1 PLSSRINYLAG
12 TTVGLYH
19 QHLGRSNLPISQS
32 NLVQPHQYS
41 YSQYMNKDK
50 KTIAKENLFD
60 LQGKT
65 TAARRKKNH
74 CCMNVKYF
82 AITCW
87 TNITKG
93 NFVEFR
99 SFPHPSK
106 APDQSRS
113 GTPDI
118 QSNKNGKRAIESAC
132 LPPPKRLTV
141 RAEAAERRD
150 INNQIADTALTIAEE
165 DVPEAMRYVRK
176 KMPKEF
182 MYRSTNFHESFK
194 YVNNEA
200 QELKQDPVKE
210 YMWDLSFPDCT
221 KELHT
226 AVTNWLNENFRNPHR
241 PKCLVII
248 GPSGVDNNK
257 IFHYLQFLGK
267 TSFALSLPGKVC
279 HFKGR
284 WCLKSWHKKARYLVF
299 DDIPW
304 DEWEN
309 LNFPSKKDMLTANGK
324 VAVTDKYE
332 RTVKID
338 VKVPSIVLLNPG
350 DDGSLSKE
358 PVTRQQIADAD
369 YWSRRAVVY
378 RMGEHEHF
386 HKAPSA
392 SASGTM
398 DAPIVNHH
406 RPLLGHP
413 DEFAVAQREWLDAQN
428 KRRAAVVSD
437 PLVRS
442 SGMDVEVL
450 SDDSDIEML

>member
-1 PLSSRINYLAG
+1 
-12 TTVGLYH
+12 
-19 QHLGRSNLPISQS
+19 
-32 NLVQPHQYS
+32 
-41 YSQYMNKDK
+41 K

-248 GPSGVDNNK
+248 GPSGV
-257 IFHYLQFLGK
+257 
-267 TSFALSLPGKVC
+267 
-279 HFKGR
+279 
-284 WCLKSWHKKARYLVF
+284 
-299 DDIPW
+299 
-304 DEWEN
+304 
-309 LNFPSKKDMLTANGK
+309 
-324 VAVTDKYE
+324 
-332 RTVKID
+332 
-338 VKVPSIVLLNPG
+338 
-350 DDGSLSKE
+350 
-358 PVTRQQIADAD
+358 
-369 YWSRRAVVY
+369 
-378 RMGEHEHF
+378 GEHEHF